1 MQEYTIHDIE
11 LNLSDDSTWTEMIEA
26 YNGFLMGLVQE
37 INYLVV
43 AGQFNSIDELD
54 SFIEELVEDFAHVYT
69 PSLAKKYMSLTRN
82 AAAFM
87 REISRYELIAEDKF
101 FYQLAYFAQVADL
114 KDELMCAKV
123 YDWFSRVVEREALFN
138 AS

>member
-1 MQEYTIHDIE
+1 
-11 LNLSDDSTWTEMIEA
+11 MIEA